1 MIYLFNETTCFIS
14 YENFNSLYFN
24 ANGKFDPLNFPHPGL
39 YQRLPWRIL
48 HLQLSSRR
56 RNLFLLYGDS
66 IGQTRTHEGLQLHG
80 QSHLNMLICIS
91 KWIYINGSLLLVYRV
106 RTARMSPWNTR
117 PVHLCLRRQQD
128 WEPDCRKL
136 LVIVFPSAHF
146 HFFHI
151 FHLIFLKNLL
161 STEIRSSPSS
171 GSDIDYY
178 DENADA
184 SYSFDFE
191 ADGYNRLV
199 IIV

>member
-1 MIYLFNETTCFIS
+1 MKY
-14 YENFNSLYFN
+14 
-24 ANGKFDPLNFPHPGL
+24 APGTSVSPAAAGL
-39 YQRLPWRIL
+39 RTRLP
-48 HLQLSSRR
+48 
-56 RNLFLLYGDS
+56 
-66 IGQTRTHEGLQLHG
+66 QTPG
-80 QSHLNMLICIS
+80 NCF
-91 KWIYINGSLLLVYRV
+91 
-106 RTARMSPWNTR
+106 P
-117 PVHLCLRRQQD
+117 LRS
-128 WEPDCRKL
+128 
-136 LVIVFPSAHF
+136 FS
-146 HFFHI
+146 FFHI